1 MVQPKDDGLLSAHS
15 SKASI
20 FDNMTAAKTAM
31 LAVSKKMVEEVDNTR
46 RLMQINLE
54 FFEEIWMLSL
64 VKIVL
69 IMSDIVCVLPFATQI
84 YSAFTVLLINKS
96 GRSHWQEDGLENLQ
110 VHVARL
116 YFWNNCSFSIYAAYG
131 TYIQH

>member
-96 GRSHWQEDGLENLQ
+96 GRSYWQEDGLQNLQ

-131 TYIQH
+131 AYIQH

>member
-54 FFEEIWMLSL
+54 FFEEI
-64 VKIVL
+64 
-69 IMSDIVCVLPFATQI
+69 
-84 YSAFTVLLINKS
+84 
-96 GRSHWQEDGLENLQ
+96 
-110 VHVARL
+110 
-116 YFWNNCSFSIYAAYG
+116 
-131 TYIQH
+131 

>member
-31 LAVSKKMVEEVDNTR
+31 LAVSKKMVEEVDNR

-54 FFEEIWMLSL
+54 FFEEI
-64 VKIVL
+64 
-69 IMSDIVCVLPFATQI
+69 
-84 YSAFTVLLINKS
+84 
-96 GRSHWQEDGLENLQ
+96 
-110 VHVARL
+110 
-116 YFWNNCSFSIYAAYG
+116 
-131 TYIQH
+131 